1 MFRYLIISLVVL
13 SFIGFPVYSSDSG
26 QPERPNVVEIEAP
39 VPVAPPVPVF
49 EPVEYVPPVPV
60 AKPTQAPPV
69 TAYSIPAIPTRVT
82 EPIPV
87 ATAIPLPPPVQPEPV
102 KVECIPVEKKEPIY
116 YSNPSVSCLPYAPYE
131 VKVQYTP
138 INPQPYEYSYC
149 TTLPYGCPS
158 GEPIFYEDTQT
169 PQVPNKPSRFAKFT
183 RNCSVPGFVVGVV
196 AYPFKV
202 TGKLIYNVGDWVFYT
217 CKETKHTLLDCNCP
231 SGNCNP

>member
-13 SFIGFPVYSSDSG
+13 SFIGFPVYSSEPG

-60 AKPTQAPPV
+60 AKPTQATPV
-69 TAYSIPAIPTRVT
+69 TVYSIPAIPTQVY
-82 EPIPV
+82 EPVPV

-102 KVECIPVEKKEPIY
+102 KVECVPVVKKEPVY
-116 YSNPSVSCLPYAPYE
+116 YSNPSVSRLPYAPYE

-158 GEPIFYEDTQT
+158 GEPIFYEDTQ
-169 PQVPNKPSRFAKFT
+169 VPEKPKQSAFKRYT
-183 RNCSVPGFVVGVV
+183 EYVGNCSVPGAVVGIVV
-196 AYPFKV
+196 YPFKV
-202 TGKLIYNVGDWVFYT
+202 TGKLVYNVGDWVFYT
-217 CKETKHTLLDCNCP
+217 CKETKHTFFDLNHRP
-231 SGNCNP
+231 